1 MSKSLPWFRMYAEA
15 VDDDKLRLL
24 AFEDRWHFVAL
35 LCCKGQ
41 GILDA
46 EMDAD
51 MLSRRLAV
59 KLGVQTRELEEIT
72 RRLAEVGLV
81 KWVRGRLQICAWEKR
96 QFASDRSAER
106 TKRYREKL
114 KSEGGNHA

>member
-1 MSKSLPWFRMYAEA
+1 MSRKLPWFRMYGEA
-15 VDDDKLRLL
+15 VDDDKLKLL

-35 LCCKGQ
+35 LCCKTQ

-46 EMDAD
+46 QCDLEM
-51 MLSRRLAV
+51 MQRRIAV

-81 KWVRGRLQICAWEKR
+81 KWTRNRLEILAWDKR
-96 QFASDRSAER
+96 QFASDSSSDRVR
-106 TKRYREKL
+106 KYRENRQ
-114 KSEGGNHA
+114 KSGESDA